1 MTIMRCYLIALCMSW
16 GVFAGGLSYAQS
28 DQASD
33 LHTLNMTDVG
43 LSVLADDIARLTG
56 YTFVHHPDLQGRAT
70 VSSQVPLD
78 RDEIFKVFLSTLR
91 VHGFTAVPSGRG
103 IYRLVPEQVG
113 VGDAARRLENSVGF
127 AVEVFRLDHFDAVEA
142 TKIIRPLLG
151 GEGQISASPN
161 SNLLFVVDYG
171 ANISRVRDM
180 INELDQDTSTTRTVQ
195 LRNVPVEEMSAIL
208 NALGLGGGPN
218 ENGLS
223 RFLAT
228 ASPASN
234 SVVLRGDP
242 LIIAKAMDVVRQLD
256 EAPASS
262 KETRMFT
269 LNHTEATAI
278 VPILQEIVSE
288 QSGEGVAASGKVET
302 RIAVHEATNTIIASA
317 SPQSMLIIEDIIHEL
332 DASRRQVLVEAIIVD
347 VSDDAERELGL
358 QFLVAGEDG
367 NVPFFSSNFSG
378 NAANLLALTGA
389 TVSTAG
395 GPGVDPD
402 GTPTT
407 GSADLVQSAIASLI
421 GLQGGAAGIAG
432 SSNGTLFSVILN
444 ALQEDDETTVLST
457 PSVLTLDNR
466 PATISVGQEIP
477 IVSGSALG
485 DANANPFTTVERRE
499 IGIILNV
506 IPRIGKDGTIQ
517 LNINQEVSS
526 IAAMVGDVTQDFVLN
541 QSQIE
546 TNIKAQDGELIVLG
560 GLIQT
565 ADQIEIQKVPVLGDI
580 PLVGRAFR
588 NEAVESE
595 KSNLMVFIRP
605 TIIKDNDDARE
616 ATARNYNF
624 VRAQQIIANQ
634 GRAPAIDQFVSELLD
649 GEVPTDEELVARHS
663 KVRGVLRSRS
673 RKRNANTD
681 ASYVPAPVQDTQIL
695 DAVPDE

>member
-1 MTIMRCYLIALCMSW
+1 
-16 GVFAGGLSYAQS
+16 
-28 DQASD
+28 
-33 LHTLNMTDVG
+33 
-43 LSVLADDIARLTG
+43 
-56 YTFVHHPDLQGRAT
+56 
-70 VSSQVPLD
+70 
-78 RDEIFKVFLSTLR
+78 
-91 VHGFTAVPSGRG
+91 
-103 IYRLVPEQVG
+103 
-113 VGDAARRLENSVGF
+113 
-127 AVEVFRLDHFDAVEA
+127 
-142 TKIIRPLLG
+142 
-151 GEGQISASPN
+151 
-161 SNLLFVVDYG
+161 
-171 ANISRVRDM
+171 
-180 INELDQDTSTTRTVQ
+180 
-195 LRNVPVEEMSAIL
+195 
-208 NALGLGGGPN
+208 
-218 ENGLS
+218 
-223 RFLAT
+223 
-228 ASPASN
+228 
-234 SVVLRGDP
+234 
-242 LIIAKAMDVVRQLD
+242 
-256 EAPASS
+256 
-262 KETRMFT
+262 
-269 LNHTEATAI
+269 
-278 VPILQEIVSE
+278 
-288 QSGEGVAASGKVET
+288 
-302 RIAVHEATNTIIASA
+302 
-317 SPQSMLIIEDIIHEL
+317 
-332 DASRRQVLVEAIIVD
+332 
-347 VSDDAERELGL
+347 
-358 QFLVAGEDG
+358 
-367 NVPFFSSNFSG
+367 
-378 NAANLLALTGA
+378 
-389 TVSTAG
+389 
-395 GPGVDPD
+395 
-402 GTPTT
+402 
-407 GSADLVQSAIASLI
+407 VQSAIASLI